1 MTKPV
6 VPKGQE
12 IDDIL
17 RRLAAASYTTNYEIA
32 DIEEKIR
39 EIIAQEI
46 EDALFGDP
54 KTLLDLGVW
63 APITGSS
70 FPTVSDGVMGAAN
83 IVRGKTPVTQEQW
96 TGAIGQAQDRRRVRQ
111 SYTGPSSRHIRGPE
125 DHA

>member
-39 EIIAQEI
+39 EVIAKQI
-46 EDALFGDP
+46 EDTLYGSPD
-54 KTLLDLGVW
+54 TLLDLGVW
-63 APITGSS
+63 APVNGPH
-70 FPTVSDGVMGAAN
+70 FPTVLDGVQGAAN
-83 IVRGKTPVTQEQW
+83 IVRGNTPVSEEQW
-96 TGAIGQAQDRRRVRQ
+96 TGAIEQANWRRRVGR